1 MGLVI
6 TAVLDIAAVGF
17 VMFVVLSQPR
27 PVWSDAAEHS
37 RRFWCAWATAS
48 VIVGLA
54 PAVGGL
60 MSDWAAAIWLTVC
73 CAFAVLQPAMWA
85 DVVDVRRDVALRRRV
100 VREKRVREE
109 ARTEASRLR
118 RRDEK

>member
-27 PVWSDAAEHS
+27 PVWRDAAEHS
-37 RRFWCAWATAS
+37 RRFWCAWATVS
-48 VIVGLA
+48 VMVGLA

-60 MSDWAAAIWLTVC
+60 VSDWSAAVWLTAC

-100 VREKRVREE
+100 LLEKRSWEE
-109 ARTEASRLR
+109 ARIEASRVR
-118 RRDEK
+118 WRDE